1 MDRTVL
7 RNKLSNISAN
17 DARAMALQALESCAS
32 IVPTRLQDFSDTE
45 EDDGQQQAPV
55 FVQKLK
61 NLVDDPEIDSA
72 QWTDNGHSF
81 LIREPERLSK
91 QLIKYFKSSKLKSFV
106 RQLHF
111 YGFKKSGGSRYQDWV
126 YSHKYFQDNGRL
138 LHKLRRKTCGPDQQ
152 IKNLQL
158 KVVGLQDS
166 LASTQQKLGNM
177 AMALAAMLQSQVSS
191 SQAGGNSTQSG
202 GGTTPRSS
210 SFPVKRPRTSN
221 GGQSHAQAQA
231 QAQRN
236 GGATIKTEPRVKQ
249 EQGRSRIPEPL
260 LFERS
265 LANQIGELHSGFSPF
280 DLDEFELTDSVLYS
294 PRTDDTSM
302 FELEQYPMPV
312 SHYGMNMNMI
322 GVTA

>member
-1 MDRTVL
+1 MDRTAL
-7 RNKLSNISAN
+7 RNKLSNISAQ
-17 DARAMALQALESCAS
+17 DARTMALQALESCAS
-32 IVPTRLQDFSDTE
+32 IVPTSLQDFSDTE

-61 NLVDDPEIDSA
+61 ALVDDPDIDSA

-81 LIREPERLSK
+81 LIQEPERLSK

-126 YSHKYFQDNGRL
+126 YNHKYFQSNGRL

-152 IKNLQL
+152 IKNLQM

-177 AMALAAMLQSQVSS
+177 AMALAAMLQHQVANSQTVSN
-191 SQAGGNSTQSG
+191 GNENG

-210 SFPVKRPRTSN
+210 SYPVKRPRHSAGEQTQARHN
-221 GGQSHAQAQA
+221 GMWTVKS
-231 QAQRN
+231 
-236 GGATIKTEPRVKQ
+236 EPRVKL
-249 EQGRSRIPEPL
+249 EQGRPRIPEPL
-260 LFERS
+260 PLRRS
-265 LANQIGELHSGFSPF
+265 LSDQAGDYHSGFSPF
-280 DLDEFELTDSVLYS
+280 DLDEFELSDSMLYS
-294 PRTDDTSM
+294 PRPDETAV
-302 FELEQYPMPV
+302 LEMEHFSVPQ
-312 SHYGMNMNMI
+312 YGMNMNMV